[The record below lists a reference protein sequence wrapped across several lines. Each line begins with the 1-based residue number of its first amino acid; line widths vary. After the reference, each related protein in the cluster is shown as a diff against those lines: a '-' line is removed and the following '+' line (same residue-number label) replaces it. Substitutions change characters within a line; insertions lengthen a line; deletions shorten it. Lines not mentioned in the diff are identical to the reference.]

1 MPDIMQVSQGLMVI
15 PVQRYFQIGFRGGQ
29 FSGEKLEWLLSK
41 GFKIIVDLWEEDVKD
56 DLYLL
61 AVQEAVSLGKIEVV
75 NIPVEIGTA
84 PSAKQVQRLTEVVS
98 DSVKKP
104 IYLHCQEGNET
115 VDTQNGS
122 LNWNGKPVKN
132 DQTDQLT
139 NSPGFSSE
147 GSKNSTSSLS
157 AEQNEPLTINQLR
170 FYGLEKLG
178 HPLIVTIFYQLL
190 LVLLMENHPAMEP
203 PHLLRKGHLM
213 PAILKAIVS
222 LDHKNLLKGTKIVKY
237 LLACMPLPST
247 FFLDG
252 RELVIFYPVIVLQCR
267 VLGGFIPTALTWE
280 EEEADTL
287 GQAGAGKKRLTG
299 PRQKGGKETVFPLQL
314 MHLKEGSDPYLPKIE
329 CYEHNHLIT
338 KVEGD
343 EGDSSYTDWQ
353 YSILW
358 CSWRL
363 NGPSKCPMFAVYSNL
378 PALIIPDDARSNVWV
393 SFDGKRRQ
401 QLSRVDCSNIH
412 ESAPTPNYFE
422 DI

>member
-1 MPDIMQVSQGLMVI
+1 
-15 PVQRYFQIGFRGGQ
+15 
-29 FSGEKLEWLLSK
+29 
-41 GFKIIVDLWEEDVKD
+41 
-56 DLYLL
+56 
-61 AVQEAVSLGKIEVV
+61 
-75 NIPVEIGTA
+75 
-84 PSAKQVQRLTEVVS
+84 
-98 DSVKKP
+98 
-104 IYLHCQEGNET
+104 
-115 VDTQNGS
+115 
-122 LNWNGKPVKN
+122 
-132 DQTDQLT
+132 
-139 NSPGFSSE
+139 
-147 GSKNSTSSLS
+147 
-157 AEQNEPLTINQLR
+157 
-170 FYGLEKLG
+170 
-178 HPLIVTIFYQLL
+178 
-190 LVLLMENHPAMEP
+190 MEP

-222 LDHKNLLKGTKIVKY
+222 LDHKNLLKGTIVKY

-252 RELVIFYPVIVLQCR
+252 RELVIVLQCR

-299 PRQKGGKETVFPLQL
+299 PRQKGGKETGFPLQL

-343 EGDSSYTDWQ
+343 EGDSSYIDWQ

-363 NGPSKCPMFAVYSNL
+363 NGPIQMPHVCCLLQSARTHCHLDLSSF
-378 PALIIPDDARSNVWV
+378 LISARLELKIPDDARSNVWV

-412 ESAPTPNYFE
+412 ESAPTPNC
-422 DI
+422 